1 MRRQAWI
8 RFWSLLAGLTLV
20 VLGPPALDAQQK
32 AKTAESAKINL
43 NTASQQELEKLPGVG
58 EATAKKIIAGR
69 PYSSVADLAKAG
81 VPAATIEKIT
91 PQVTVGSASA
101 AAPKAGTE
109 KAAAGTTAKKTEPAK
124 AGGAKVDL
132 NTATEKELEDLKG
145 IGPATAK
152 KIIAGRPYASVNDLS
167 KAGLSAKQIEQIG
180 PQVTV
185 GGSSAS
191 AATPAPSASPSP
203 AAKPAE
209 PAKPATPAQS
219 SPAPAPAPSPSAAA
233 KSTEPAKPTAQA
245 QQPPVKGMVWVN
257 TDSGIFHREG
267 DRWYGK
273 TKSGKFMTEADAVK
287 EGYREAKK

>member
-1 MRRQAWI
+1 MPTIREGPGLSQLAGRPVVLDLLDFRGGLTPDWPRIANLLRREPNRMRPQAWI

-58 EATAKKIIAGR
+58 EATSKKIIAGR

-91 PQVTVGSASA
+91 PRVTVGSASA
-101 AAPKAGTE
+101 TAPKAGTE

-132 NTATEKELEDLKG
+132 NTATEKELEALNG
-145 IGPATAK
+145 VGPATAK

-180 PQVTV
+180 PQVT
-185 GGSSAS
+185 
-191 AATPAPSASPSP
+191 
-203 AAKPAE
+203 
-209 PAKPATPAQS
+209 
-219 SPAPAPAPSPSAAA
+219 
-233 KSTEPAKPTAQA
+233 
-245 QQPPVKGMVWVN
+245 
-257 TDSGIFHREG
+257 
-267 DRWYGK
+267 
-273 TKSGKFMTEADAVK
+273 
-287 EGYREAKK
+287 

>member
-32 AKTAESAKINL
+32 AKTADSAKINL
-43 NTASQQELEKLPGVG
+43 NTASQQELEKLPGIG

-69 PYSSVADLAKAG
+69 PYASVADLAKAG

-91 PQVTVGSASA
+91 PQVTVGSPTAT
-101 AAPKAGTE
+101 APKAGTE
-109 KAAAGTTAKKTEPAK
+109 KAAPATTAKKTEPAK
-124 AGGAKVDL
+124 ADGAKVDL
-132 NTATEKELEDLKG
+132 NTATEKELEELRG
-145 IGPATAK
+145 VGPATAK
-152 KIIAGRPYASVNDLS
+152 KIIAGRPYASVKDLS
-167 KAGLSAKQIEQIG
+167 KAGLSAKQIEELT

-185 GGSSAS
+185 GAS
-191 AATPAPSASPSP
+191 A

-209 PAKPATPAQS
+209 PAKPATPAQ
-219 SPAPAPAPSPSAAA
+219 PAPAPSPSPSPSAAA
-233 KSTEPAKPTAQA
+233 KPAEPAKPAAQA